1 MWGPAWDG
9 PPEAG
14 WYVGVQVGA
23 DAAMR
28 MVQAILT
35 SVTAQTMG
43 RQLSGFAQSPFL

>member
-14 WYVGVQVGA
+14 WYVGVQGGR
-23 DAAMR
+23 MRRRR
-28 MVQAILT
+28 MVQTILT

-43 RQLSGFAQSPFL
+43 RHLSGFAQSPFL